1 MENEEKSEVNVS
13 EDVSTDTDNL
23 KAELEAEKAKNK
35 DLGDKIYKLKKS
47 NKEKVE
53 PNASFDES
61 SINRILDE
69 RKFYETNPD
78 FLEHK
83 EMISD
88 LTSKWVSYEV
98 AKAEVLQKDTTIA
111 ERLKTTNSN
120 FTNWDVA
127 TNKTNY
133 TIADLE
139 KMSQWEYNKVKELQ
153 SKGEV
158 TFTA

>member
-88 LTSKWVSYEV
+88 LTSK
-98 AKAEVLQKDTTIA
+98 
-111 ERLKTTNSN
+111 
-120 FTNWDVA
+120 
-127 TNKTNY
+127 
-133 TIADLE
+133 
-139 KMSQWEYNKVKELQ
+139 
-153 SKGEV
+153 
-158 TFTA
+158 